1 MPSSSVRTTRQ
12 FISLRFRGL
21 LSKND
26 WPVCRCCFILSR
38 PPCAFTTCVS
48 ACSWICRRSWSSAVT
63 RTVMRSNAL
72 ASPSILMRSH
82 QRVLRPLFYRASIP
96 CQLSCASGFPLPEGR
111 CFRALPCS
119 VAPAANSAA
128 SASSHKR
135 KPIAFSTLACACL
148 RSLI

>member
-12 FISLRFRGL
+12 LISLRFRGL
-21 LSKND
+21 LTKND

-38 PPCAFTTCVS
+38 PPCAFATCVS
-48 ACSWICRRSWSSAVT
+48 AWLLDLPAFLVLGRHEDRHAEHY
-63 RTVMRSNAL
+63 AL

-128 SASSHKR
+128 SASSRKR
-135 KPIAFSTLACACL
+135 
-148 RSLI
+148 